1 MSMIFNKNDIYAAL
15 TRSDV
20 RGAFHWAIYL
30 VIDQKTG
37 YRLHATTHG
46 GRTPW
51 EYECV
56 LWDGPEF
63 VLAVTFTLIGQLH
76 EDLDVECLEAYV
88 KDIPM
93 NIIPR
98 DQQREPKF
106 TCRVWFKEAIRQIHA
121 SGMFV
126 NCPDVDALEREL
138 LTKTTAMEYLG
149 DERLPVQGTSACAKP
164 WS

>member
-1 MSMIFNKNDIYAAL
+1 MIFKKNDIYAAL
-15 TRSDV
+15 ARSNA
-20 RGAFHWAIYL
+20 RGTFHWAIYL
-30 VIDQKTG
+30 VLNNERG
-37 YRLHATTHG
+37 YKIHATTHG

-56 LWDGPEF
+56 EWNGPDS
-63 VLAVTFTLIGQLH
+63 VLAVVFTLIGHLDDDFNVDHLQL
-76 EDLDVECLEAYV
+76 YV

-98 DQQREPKF
+98 NQQGEPEF
-106 TCRVWFKEAIRQIHA
+106 TCRVWFKEAIRQLHA

-126 NCPDVDALEREL
+126 KCPDVDALEREL
-138 LTKTTAMEYLG
+138 VAKASAMEYWG
-149 DERLPVQGTSACAKP
+149 DEKLPAQITSTWAQR